1 MDAGLVYPSQT
12 RENIDGLAEDTRKHE
27 GCQIRVSL
35 KRAGMSLSPTRSS
48 PPSNEH
54 IPMHSDMQESVHEEN
69 LKSPKVGAIKAP
81 NKDDKIKALS
91 TMTSLPKYSNGRR
104 PCHWET
110 SPISEE
116 LHEADAAESAVVTG
130 QTKKNEKGRTPKQM
144 LFNELASQSMDSSLD
159 VQAGWGHV
167 QFFKVD
173 DRSAE
178 VCFAVFCHCLPILF
192 LLPQIPLLPR
202 PPFLDLL
209 RATSSFL

>member
-1 MDAGLVYPSQT
+1 MY
-12 RENIDGLAEDTRKHE
+12 
-27 GCQIRVSL
+27 
-35 KRAGMSLSPTRSS
+35 
-48 PPSNEH
+48 
-54 IPMHSDMQESVHEEN
+54 SDMQESVHEEN
-69 LKSPKVGAIKAP
+69 SKSPKVGAIKAP

-91 TMTSLPKYSNGRR
+91 TRTSLPKYSNGRR
-104 PCHWET
+104 PCNWET
-110 SPISEE
+110 SSISEE
-116 LHEADAAESAVVTG
+116 LHEADATLIAMDTENASLHHAAAEPAVAPG
-130 QTKKNEKGRTPKQM
+130 QRKKGRTPEQM
-144 LFNELASQSMDSSLD
+144 VVNQRSSQSMDSSLD